1 MHHPGSQ
8 RYQSYLPAM
17 RQLISNFQ
25 MNLNKLFRNLVVK
38 INPLSEHPEYKNEF
52 YRDIC
57 YTNYARLRIWS
68 YFLILFAISQLYFD
82 LTVKGI
88 YTLYQI
94 EIFLRA
100 DIVLA
105 FLAIIFFMLTHFYK
119 ANLPKNITALH
130 QSIIISYLFFH
141 LHWGA
146 VISATES
153 VSANGLPTFLICIF
167 SAATIFYVRGSYF
180 TVFLISSLVT
190 LYVMLK
196 SLLPDQTRIIP
207 EYYSV
212 VTLVVIAW
220 ILSRILFINRLNNFI
235 AARQLV
241 QSNLN
246 LDKTVKERT
255 SELTSTNELLMKE
268 ISERKKYEHEL
279 LVAVKI
285 AEEADKLKSVFLAN
299 ISHEIRTP
307 LNGILGFC
315 ELLDRSAVPAERC
328 AKYIDII
335 KNSGQQLL
343 RIIDDILDISLIE
356 SHQLKINKISFPLNK
371 KINEIYEFYNFS
383 KTVTGK
389 ENILLSC
396 VKSLPDGQD
405 TIFTDPY
412 RLQQII
418 NNLLRNAFKFT
429 YDGKVEFGYEAVNNE
444 YLFFVSDTGIGVD
457 KDKQKIIFEQFR
469 QGDET
474 LKRNFG
480 GTGLGLAISKGIV
493 EQLGGRIWLDTP
505 CPEGSRFCFT
515 IPLKSSDTFGP
526 SEN

>member
-1 MHHPGSQ
+1 MT
-8 RYQSYLPAM
+8 
-17 RQLISNFQ
+17 QLIREFQ
-25 MNLNKLFRNLVVK
+25 KNLFIIFRNLVIS
-38 INPLSEHPEYKNEF
+38 INPLSKHPEYKNEF
-52 YRDIC
+52 YKDIC
-57 YTNYARLRIWS
+57 YTNYSRLRIWS
-68 YFLILFAISQLYFD
+68 YFMIVFAISQLYFD

-88 YTLYQI
+88 YTLNQA
-94 EIFLRA
+94 EIFLKA

-105 FLAIIFFMLTHFYK
+105 FLAIIFFMLTHFYR
-119 ANLPKNITALH
+119 AELPENVSVLH
-130 QSIIISYLFFH
+130 QLIIIIYLLFH

-180 TVFLISSLVT
+180 LVFLISSLFT
-190 LYVMLK
+190 LYFMLK
-196 SLLPDQTRIIP
+196 NLLPDQTKIIQA
-207 EYYSV
+207 YYSV
-212 VTLVVIAW
+212 ITLVIIAW
-220 ILSRILFINRLNNFI
+220 ILSRILFITRLKNFI
-235 AARQLV
+235 AARLLV
-241 QSNLN
+241 QTNLT
-246 LDKTVKERT
+246 LDRTIRERT
-255 SELTSTNELLMKE
+255 NELTRANELLMRE

-279 LVAVKI
+279 LAAVKT

-315 ELLDRSAVPAERC
+315 ELLDRSAVPSDRC

-356 SHQLKINKISFPLNK
+356 SNLLTINKISFPLNK
-371 KINEIYEFYNFS
+371 KINEIYEFHNLS
-383 KTVTGK
+383 KKVTEK
-389 ENILLSC
+389 ENIMFSC

-405 TIFTDPY
+405 TIFTDPF

-429 YDGKVEFGYEAVNNE
+429 HDGKVEFGYKTVNDE
-444 YLFFVSDTGIGVD
+444 FLFFVSDTGIGID
-457 KDKQKIIFEQFR
+457 SEKQKIIFEQFR
-469 QGDET
+469 QGDES
-474 LKRNFG
+474 LKRTFG

-505 CPEGSRFCFT
+505 YSEGSRFCFT
-515 IPLKSSDTFGP
+515 IPVMSSDMYGS